1 MGRTALA
8 VVGVMVLAGSAA
20 RAHHGYA
27 DFYLDQTVS
36 VEGAI
41 EDIRFVNPHVVLK
54 VRAADSTVYTAT
66 WRGPYQLAR
75 QGVTVTTL
83 KVGDHIVVSGCPPRD
98 PTSHELMPLRAV
110 RRPRDGWI
118 WQGQTSTRP
127 SN

>member
-1 MGRTALA
+1 MRRTTLA
-8 VVGVMVLAGSAA
+8 IVRVIVLAGGSA

-41 EDIRFVNPHVVLK
+41 EDIQFVNPHVVLK

-66 WRGPYQLAR
+66 WRGPSQLAR
-75 QGVTVTTL
+75 QGVTVATL

-98 PTSHELMPLRAV
+98 PASRELMPLRAV
-110 RRPRDGWI
+110 RRPRDGWV

-127 SN
+127 SS

>member
-54 VRAADSTVYTAT
+54 LRAADSTVYTAT
-66 WRGPYQLAR
+66 WRGPHQLAR
-75 QGVTVTTL
+75 QGVTVATL
-83 KVGDHIVVSGCPPRD
+83 KVGDHIVVSGSPPRD
-98 PTSHELMPLRAV
+98 PTSHEFMPLRAV
-110 RRPRDGWI
+110 RRPLDGWI
-118 WQGQTSTRP
+118 WQQQTGTRP
-127 SN
+127 SS